1 MGEPW
6 PFVLFLLWDHK
17 GTSVCFATGWVRHHQ
32 KKGRG
37 QHPLLIKTKLQL
49 NNIVSCAALVL
60 SPTWAERAILLP
72 NFSFVV
78 CLPHQNAWLFLFPN
92 TMGIPPSPPPSSENS
107 QTRPGE
113 IQMHKATG
121 EAGPVFSTQSSPVT
135 GATTMHYPAMIDR
148 VGLCRLGE
156 LGRLR
161 WGPVIWAPFHATCR
175 EKEILCWDW
184 LFSEF

>member
-1 MGEPW
+1 
-6 PFVLFLLWDHK
+6 
-17 GTSVCFATGWVRHHQ
+17 
-32 KKGRG
+32 
-37 QHPLLIKTKLQL
+37 
-49 NNIVSCAALVL
+49 
-60 SPTWAERAILLP
+60 
-72 NFSFVV
+72 
-78 CLPHQNAWLFLFPN
+78 
-92 TMGIPPSPPPSSENS
+92 MGIPPSPPPSSGNS
-107 QTRPGE
+107 QTGPGE

-121 EAGPVFSTQSSPVT
+121 EAGPVFSTQSFPVT

-175 EKEILCWDW
+175 EKEILRRDW